1 CGRPAS
7 SAPASELRLS
17 GCPWTA
23 QKADGASARRLLLR
37 LVELMQRNGWQ
48 LLTSARIK
56 DSSDS
61 LALSLQQAQLM
72 LISLHDKQSV
82 RMEGG
87 DPDSDST
94 WLANALNR
102 LWHRGVQ
109 SHGNYYGA
117 VDIRLGGSPW
127 LPTDKNS
134 KNLCRQLICRL
145 LGELRT
151 RGWRVLHSL
160 DIYRRYPV
168 IKSAFLFART
178 APEPEPVRHCC
189 FWTGVSNRLSFI
201 DVPEGLLES
210 SIAVANACGN
220 VASQKAREHAYELK
234 FRGQACNKLDWRI
247 LLTNLLGEFTTNG
260 WRLACTGNVS
270 GRFYSDDSTSYSLE
284 VHSWWFA
291 WPGSAE
297 RKELEAAVSA
307 TAFTTAE
314 LASFFGARRQRPA
327 APDAAFLR
335 LAIRPSA
342 SCASSGMPNG
352 HRRTASHSGLDSLS
366 KCTQCGAGTQVNQA
380 LQSGG
385 EMAHEVHPFQN
396 AYFMLGPFTS
406 DKLVDQACHLYAVID
421 GSGDG
426 SQALAG
432 FFRQH
437 LPAEVLLE
445 LSTGMPDETVA
456 DVMRNAILRVDNM
469 FKTNVVTD
477 NQRRIEDAQ
486 QRVRQL
492 RESRSSSEADLMES
506 LAQLHSLKEG
516 LGARCSLAMALLYS
530 EKLYVASV
538 GGSCRALL
546 CRMQPRRQALRFQLL
561 TPSAP
566 PTSANY
572 LLGSP
577 EPADTPLVSLTGPA
591 KDDRTNNGQ
600 IVSLVAKELRNND
613 NSLLAASQ
621 SVVDNVVRLHKEAVF
636 YAGDCDQQVIR
647 DDMTLL
653 VRDFH
658 YRQLPGQQGS
668 DTQQHTFLI
677 ASGPD
682 SADNSLDSGSNSL
695 DTKHFSDLCDAYLP
709 LAEWQAALDSLTEEQ
724 LARVRG
730 IINQHHPAPRDI
742 IREESIDE
750 GSQPSAGTGAAEA
763 DADTDDEV
771 DAGDDDVENMNDAN
785 VAHGQLKQKA
795 AALENRA
802 DFAANCTGELGQNT
816 CWLHLQFGSPADRDH
831 SSLLLVT
838 IAGMDSPAYHCLVL
852 AGCAVFWY
860 LTYRTQRPVQLH
872 SVGIGYAEKQ
882 RRQVLDSA
890 AGAVGDSAADAAADA
905 DGPAE
910 AGDQTVATAD
920 TYKVAL
926 MSIPREAIGA
936 IIGKDGAAIRQL
948 QQTTK
953 TKITFVNRAANGGDG
968 PQADGRSASAT
979 EPVRIRGEARCVHA
993 AEEELRRLIAAVP
1006 RKETAE
1012 FRLASRY
1019 IGPLIGRGG
1028 QNVRDLMTQS
1038 RCKIDVERGG
1048 GGGGR
1053 LNEENRLVTLCGTQD
1068 QIDLAKSLIDQLC
1081 AEIDQRDARRST
1093 NRSRNGAPNSA
1104 NGANS
1109 ASSSPQQPQPPAQQP
1124 QPPAQQP
1131 QPPAQQPQPPAQQPQ
1146 PPAQQPQPPAQQ
1158 PQPPAQ
1164 QPPQPPYP
1172 VRFAAFPAT
1181 NEPISVCVSAVGDDP
1196 LVFYLLCDNEQSR
1209 SLSNLVCSM
1218 VEYYNGLKPDHPLGC
1233 NLCPGE
1239 LVAAYYEPDQTWQRA
1254 RVVSVDLTQ
1263 QQQAMLDVDCLDYGD
1278 SLMVPVG
1285 RAFRLQPQFCELP
1298 FQAIRCTLD
1307 AELVLPAGASD
1318 ECIAEFQRLTKCAT
1332 YEPIRARL
1340 IRFQPGTGEPVLQL
1354 LVPAGADSN
1363 SQLCVT
1369 EELRRQG
1376 FLL

>member
-1 CGRPAS
+1 CAG
-7 SAPASELRLS
+7 SELRLS

-61 LALSLQQAQLM
+61 LYFC
-72 LISLHDKQSV
+72 HRD
-82 RMEGG
+82 GG
-87 DPDSDST
+87 CD
-94 WLANALNR
+94 
-102 LWHRGVQ
+102 
-109 SHGNYYGA
+109 
-117 VDIRLGGSPW
+117 DIF
-127 LPTDKNS
+127 
-134 KNLCRQLICRL
+134 C
-145 LGELRT
+145 ELRT

-201 DVPEGLLES
+201 DRGLLES

-314 LASFFGARRQRPA
+314 LASFSE
-327 APDAAFLR
+327 PDGSAQLPQMP
-335 LAIRPSA
+335 PSY
-342 SCASSGMPNG
+342 
-352 HRRTASHSGLDSLS
+352 DSLFGPPPKLTIVPPNIDRS
-366 KCTQCGAGTQVNQA
+366 SSLCLKRDAQRSPQDGLPQRIGQSVQVHPVRRRHPSQPSPA
-380 LQSGG
+380 VRRRDGP
-385 EMAHEVHPFQN
+385 HEVHPFQN

-445 LSTGMPDETVA
+445 LSTRMPDETVA

-546 CRMQPRRQALRFQLL
+546 CRMQPASAGAPFSTVDAVSAADIGQLFAWLPGARRH
-561 TPSAP
+561 SARV
-566 PTSANY
+566 AHR
-572 LLGSP
+572 
-577 EPADTPLVSLTGPA
+577 PA

-636 YAGDCDQQVIR
+636 LCWRLRSA
-647 DDMTLL
+647 

-771 DAGDDDVENMNDAN
+771 DAGDDDVE
-785 VAHGQLKQKA
+785 V
-795 AALENRA
+795 
-802 DFAANCTGELGQNT
+802 
-816 CWLHLQFGSPADRDH
+816 
-831 SSLLLVT
+831 
-838 IAGMDSPAYHCLVL
+838 
-852 AGCAVFWY
+852 
-860 LTYRTQRPVQLH
+860 
-872 SVGIGYAEKQ
+872 
-882 RRQVLDSA
+882 
-890 AGAVGDSAADAAADA
+890 
-905 DGPAE
+905 
-910 AGDQTVATAD
+910 
-920 TYKVAL
+920 
-926 MSIPREAIGA
+926 
-936 IIGKDGAAIRQL
+936 
-948 QQTTK
+948 
-953 TKITFVNRAANGGDG
+953 
-968 PQADGRSASAT
+968 
-979 EPVRIRGEARCVHA
+979 
-993 AEEELRRLIAAVP
+993 
-1006 RKETAE
+1006 
-1012 FRLASRY
+1012 
-1019 IGPLIGRGG
+1019 
-1028 QNVRDLMTQS
+1028 
-1038 RCKIDVERGG
+1038 
-1048 GGGGR
+1048 
-1053 LNEENRLVTLCGTQD
+1053 
-1068 QIDLAKSLIDQLC
+1068 
-1081 AEIDQRDARRST
+1081 
-1093 NRSRNGAPNSA
+1093 
-1104 NGANS
+1104 
-1109 ASSSPQQPQPPAQQP
+1109 
-1124 QPPAQQP
+1124 
-1131 QPPAQQPQPPAQQPQ
+1131 
-1146 PPAQQPQPPAQQ
+1146 
-1158 PQPPAQ
+1158 
-1164 QPPQPPYP
+1164 
-1172 VRFAAFPAT
+1172 
-1181 NEPISVCVSAVGDDP
+1181 
-1196 LVFYLLCDNEQSR
+1196 
-1209 SLSNLVCSM
+1209 
-1218 VEYYNGLKPDHPLGC
+1218 
-1233 NLCPGE
+1233 
-1239 LVAAYYEPDQTWQRA
+1239 
-1254 RVVSVDLTQ
+1254 
-1263 QQQAMLDVDCLDYGD
+1263 
-1278 SLMVPVG
+1278 
-1285 RAFRLQPQFCELP
+1285 
-1298 FQAIRCTLD
+1298 
-1307 AELVLPAGASD
+1307 AEL
-1318 ECIAEFQRLTKCAT
+1318 
-1332 YEPIRARL
+1332 
-1340 IRFQPGTGEPVLQL
+1340 
-1354 LVPAGADSN
+1354 
-1363 SQLCVT
+1363 
-1369 EELRRQG
+1369 
-1376 FLL
+1376 

>member
-1 CGRPAS
+1 
-7 SAPASELRLS
+7 
-17 GCPWTA
+17 
-23 QKADGASARRLLLR
+23 
-37 LVELMQRNGWQ
+37 
-48 LLTSARIK
+48 
-56 DSSDS
+56 
-61 LALSLQQAQLM
+61 
-72 LISLHDKQSV
+72 
-82 RMEGG
+82 
-87 DPDSDST
+87 
-94 WLANALNR
+94 
-102 LWHRGVQ
+102 
-109 SHGNYYGA
+109 
-117 VDIRLGGSPW
+117 
-127 LPTDKNS
+127 
-134 KNLCRQLICRL
+134 
-145 LGELRT
+145 
-151 RGWRVLHSL
+151 
-160 DIYRRYPV
+160 
-168 IKSAFLFART
+168 
-178 APEPEPVRHCC
+178 
-189 FWTGVSNRLSFI
+189 
-201 DVPEGLLES
+201 
-210 SIAVANACGN
+210 
-220 VASQKAREHAYELK
+220 
-234 FRGQACNKLDWRI
+234 
-247 LLTNLLGEFTTNG
+247 
-260 WRLACTGNVS
+260 
-270 GRFYSDDSTSYSLE
+270 
-284 VHSWWFA
+284 
-291 WPGSAE
+291 
-297 RKELEAAVSA
+297 
-307 TAFTTAE
+307 
-314 LASFFGARRQRPA
+314 
-327 APDAAFLR
+327 
-335 LAIRPSA
+335 
-342 SCASSGMPNG
+342 SSGMPNG

-577 EPADTPLVSLTGPA
+577 EPADTPLVSLTGPVEGPQDWAFLVLMTKGVFHTLEMVTA

-771 DAGDDDVENMNDAN
+771 DAGDDDVE
-785 VAHGQLKQKA
+785 V
-795 AALENRA
+795 
-802 DFAANCTGELGQNT
+802 
-816 CWLHLQFGSPADRDH
+816 
-831 SSLLLVT
+831 
-838 IAGMDSPAYHCLVL
+838 
-852 AGCAVFWY
+852 
-860 LTYRTQRPVQLH
+860 
-872 SVGIGYAEKQ
+872 
-882 RRQVLDSA
+882 
-890 AGAVGDSAADAAADA
+890 
-905 DGPAE
+905 
-910 AGDQTVATAD
+910 
-920 TYKVAL
+920 
-926 MSIPREAIGA
+926 
-936 IIGKDGAAIRQL
+936 
-948 QQTTK
+948 
-953 TKITFVNRAANGGDG
+953 
-968 PQADGRSASAT
+968 
-979 EPVRIRGEARCVHA
+979 
-993 AEEELRRLIAAVP
+993 
-1006 RKETAE
+1006 
-1012 FRLASRY
+1012 
-1019 IGPLIGRGG
+1019 
-1028 QNVRDLMTQS
+1028 
-1038 RCKIDVERGG
+1038 
-1048 GGGGR
+1048 
-1053 LNEENRLVTLCGTQD
+1053 
-1068 QIDLAKSLIDQLC
+1068 
-1081 AEIDQRDARRST
+1081 
-1093 NRSRNGAPNSA
+1093 
-1104 NGANS
+1104 
-1109 ASSSPQQPQPPAQQP
+1109 
-1124 QPPAQQP
+1124 
-1131 QPPAQQPQPPAQQPQ
+1131 
-1146 PPAQQPQPPAQQ
+1146 
-1158 PQPPAQ
+1158 
-1164 QPPQPPYP
+1164 
-1172 VRFAAFPAT
+1172 
-1181 NEPISVCVSAVGDDP
+1181 
-1196 LVFYLLCDNEQSR
+1196 
-1209 SLSNLVCSM
+1209 
-1218 VEYYNGLKPDHPLGC
+1218 
-1233 NLCPGE
+1233 
-1239 LVAAYYEPDQTWQRA
+1239 
-1254 RVVSVDLTQ
+1254 
-1263 QQQAMLDVDCLDYGD
+1263 
-1278 SLMVPVG
+1278 
-1285 RAFRLQPQFCELP
+1285 
-1298 FQAIRCTLD
+1298 
-1307 AELVLPAGASD
+1307 AEL
-1318 ECIAEFQRLTKCAT
+1318 
-1332 YEPIRARL
+1332 
-1340 IRFQPGTGEPVLQL
+1340 
-1354 LVPAGADSN
+1354 
-1363 SQLCVT
+1363 
-1369 EELRRQG
+1369 
-1376 FLL
+1376 